1 MCNAGT
7 TICKDG
13 IKIGRIKEL
22 YALVADGFLTLQQ
35 ALQRAGVIESEFFEI
50 AKSK

>member
-7 TICKDG
+7 AIYNDG
-13 IKIGRIKEL
+13 IKIGRIRERF
-22 YALVADGFLTLQQ
+22 ALVADGFLTLEQ
-35 ALQRAGVIESEFFEI
+35 ALQRAGITESEFFEI

>member
-1 MCNAGT
+1 MCNAGAA
-7 TICKDG
+7 IYNDG
-13 IKIGRIKEL
+13 IRIGKIREL

-35 ALQRAGVIESEFFEI
+35 ALQRAGVTESEFLEI